1 MYPSGTVCSLSHSKG
16 VRLAYAGPHCH
27 APSCISMELYNA
39 DTGVLL
45 CRVQGDFGQG
55 RENVTFDEKGY
66 IKLNPCVWG
75 YDEGLLEPPYLS
87 WDTNLMS
94 IKKNNNTNAHYG
106 EMASWQMRGFL
117 A

>member
-1 MYPSGTVCSLSHSKG
+1 MINNNDIGDSKG

-45 CRVQGDFGQG
+45 CRVLGDFGQG
-55 RENVTFDEKGY
+55 RGNVTFDEKGY
-66 IKLNPCVWG
+66 LKLNPCVWG
-75 YDEGLLEPPYLS
+75 YDEGLLEPPFLS

-106 EMASWQMRGFL
+106 EMASWQMRGFIV
-117 A
+117 